1 MTATASAVAYGGVI
15 GATLARAGTEKPT
28 IGLAGAAGAGVL
40 LLLVALTF
48 DGRAL
53 GLALFLAGG
62 TYVGFLVLDHPGI
75 DPAAPLIAV
84 LLLLSGEL
92 AAWSLDERWPI
103 DADPRL
109 FRRRAV
115 AVGVLAL
122 AGLGLATLTVA
133 LTAAPPAHGLHWTI
147 LGAIAAVAAAGTAL
161 TLVRR

>member
-1 MTATASAVAYGGVI
+1 VVAYGGVI
-15 GATLARAGTEKPT
+15 AATLARTGTEKPT
-28 IGLAGAAGAGVL
+28 IGLAAAAGAGVL
-40 LLLVALTF
+40 LLLVALVL

-53 GLALFLAGG
+53 GLALFLGG
-62 TYVGFLVLDHPGI
+62 GAYVGSLVLDHPGI
-75 DPAAPLIAV
+75 DPAASLIAV

-109 FRRRAV
+109 SRRRAV

-122 AGLGLATLTVA
+122 AGLALATLVVA
-133 LTAAPPAHGLHWTI
+133 LTAVPPAHGLHWTI